1 MMLEKRLGVGL
12 MVYHEIDERH
22 ALIQT
27 LKIAQCVLHGAG
39 ISFER
44 RSTVGGEDH
53 VRQDTERRRFRKR
66 LGLENIQP
74 GKPSN
79 RGWLRAKSNINT
91 ANTRKSSTNH
101 WRSFA

>member
-12 MVYHEIDERH
+12 MVHHEIHERH

-74 GKPSN
+74 
-79 RGWLRAKSNINT
+79 RACNPPASEGFVQCRFVLHP
-91 ANTRKSSTNH
+91 ASRCVD
-101 WRSFA
+101 